1 MRLTMR
7 ITKLFAFVAA
17 AALFSVACEP
27 ITGGGEEQ
35 KPDTTTITLSV
46 DNSVVGIDSAVTFT
60 VMNGEE
66 DVTSECTFYN
76 AATDEV
82 VSNPYTTPMEEGI
95 FEFYATWGFYQS
107 NTVAVEVTTG
117 NNFNHRVLL
126 IDHTGTNCPNCPNMI
141 AMLKALNEN
150 SQYHHRCNE
159 AVCHTYNSTDPAYSG
174 DAYTV
179 SSYYSQNIVSFGYP
193 RLFYNFRNTTT
204 TSGHP
209 NTTDGVK
216 NIMAEIDKLWKRAAD
231 AGIKATSAINGNQL
245 VVDIEV
251 TSKVEQNYHAVVWVL
266 EDGIYGYQNGARYD
280 WMNTHNN
287 ALRRISSGSVSELS
301 GEDMGVI
308 AVDGVASKR
317 ITTSLDSSWKKQNL
331 KALIIISAPNKDG
344 KYEVV
349 NTAVCPANGSIDY
362 EYR

>member
-17 AALFSVACEP
+17 AALLSVACEL
-27 ITGGGEEQ
+27 TTSGGEEQ
-35 KPDTTTITLSV
+35 KPDTTTITLTTSS
-46 DNSVVGIDSAVTFT
+46 DIVGIDSELTFT
-60 VMNGEE
+60 VVKGEE

-82 VSNPYTTPMEEGI
+82 VSNPFTAPMEECVM
-95 FEFYATWGFYQS
+95 EFYATWGFYQS

-117 NNFNHRVLL
+117 DNFNHRVLL
-126 IDHTGTNCPNCPNMI
+126 VDHTGTGCPNCPNMI
-141 AMLKALNEN
+141 AMLKALSEN

-159 AVCHTYNSTDPAYSG
+159 AVCHTFNNNDPAYSG
-174 DAYTV
+174 DAFTV
-179 SSYYSQNIVSFGYP
+179 SSYYSQNVTTFGYP
-193 RLFYNFRNTTT
+193 RLFYNLRNEST

-209 NTTDGVK
+209 NAADGAK
-216 NIMAEIDKLWKRAAD
+216 NIMAQIDKLWKRAAD
-231 AGIKATSAINGNQL
+231 AGIKATSTIEGNQL

-287 ALRRISSGSVSELS
+287 ALRRISSGSESELS

-308 AVDGVASKR
+308 AVDGVATKR
-317 ITTSLDSSWKKQNL
+317 ITTSLDGSWKKQNL

-344 KYEVV
+344 NYEVV